1 MKICT
6 RSELK
11 EYKNTSKFYEKY
23 SYLGQELD
31 NKFDELKAYNK
42 QKEDKQHC

>member
-1 MKICT
+1 MSIKILQSFMK
-6 RSELK
+6 
-11 EYKNTSKFYEKY
+11 KY

-42 QKEDKQHC
+42 QKEDKQDC

>member
-1 MKICT
+1 MSIKILQSFMK
-6 RSELK
+6 
-11 EYKNTSKFYEKY
+11 KY

-31 NKFDELKAYNK
+31 NKFDELKVYSK